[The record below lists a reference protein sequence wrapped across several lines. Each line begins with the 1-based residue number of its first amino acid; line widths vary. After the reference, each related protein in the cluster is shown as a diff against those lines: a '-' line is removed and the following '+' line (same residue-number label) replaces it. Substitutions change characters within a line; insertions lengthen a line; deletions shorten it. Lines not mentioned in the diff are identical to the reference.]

1 MRDSYQE
8 NSTRRFYRLSLL
20 IHLNKK
26 VGQNELHAWR
36 ESFDSFAEDGKKTC
50 KLVRTVNIVNLTSS
64 STAKKADYANEEP
77 KKVVTE
83 YYLPNEGA
91 R

>member
-1 MRDSYQE
+1 MSC
-8 NSTRRFYRLSLL
+8 L
-20 IHLNKK
+20 
-26 VGQNELHAWR
+26 AR
-36 ESFDSFAEDGKKTC
+36 EFRQLCRGWQKTC